1 MPAQTTEG
9 QLTKRPGLEVIW
21 RMLVVSSDL
30 RTLAIF
36 FVPVFGVQ
44 LVVWTNIR
52 FVRSHVRNWN
62 SHSTFLFVI
71 SLGQFRQKQR
81 EVWRCR
87 GDYDETEA
95 NIIIKYQFLC
105 LLEILL
111 GFITGILVGH
121 YFLHS

>member
-1 MPAQTTEG
+1 MPAQTMEG
-9 QLTKRPGLEVIW
+9 QLTKRPSLEVIR
-21 RMLVVSSDL
+21 RMLVMSTDL
-30 RTLAIF
+30 RTLAVF

-62 SHSTFLFVI
+62 SRSTFLFVI

>member
-1 MPAQTTEG
+1 MLAQTTEG
-9 QLTKRPGLEVIW
+9 QLTRRPSLEVMW

-30 RTLAIF
+30 RALVVF
-36 FVPVFGVQ
+36 FAPVLGVQ

-52 FVRSHVRNWN
+52 FMRSHVRNWN
-62 SHSTFLFVI
+62 SRSTFLFVI

-81 EVWRCR
+81 EVWMCR

-95 NIIIKYQFLC
+95 NIIIKYRFLC
-105 LLEILL
+105 FLEILL
-111 GFITGILVGH
+111 GFITGILVDH

>member
-9 QLTKRPGLEVIW
+9 QLTKRPSLEVIW

-30 RTLAIF
+30 RALVVF
-36 FVPVFGVQ
+36 FAPLLGVQ

-62 SHSTFLFVI
+62 SGSTFLFVI
-71 SLGQFRQKQR
+71 SLGQFRQKQK
-81 EVWRCR
+81 EVWRLR
-87 GDYDETEA
+87 AGYDETEA
-95 NIIIKYQFLC
+95 NIIIKYQILC

-111 GFITGILVGH
+111 GFILSILARH
-121 YFLHS
+121 HFLHP

>member
-1 MPAQTTEG
+1 MPAQTTER

-30 RTLAIF
+30 RSLAVF

-52 FVRSHVRNWN
+52 FVMSHVRNWN
-62 SHSTFLFVI
+62 SRSTFLFVI

-81 EVWRCR
+81 EVWRRR

-105 LLEILL
+105 LLEIFL

>member
-1 MPAQTTEG
+1 MPTQTTEG
-9 QLTKRPGLEVIW
+9 QLTKRPSLEVRW

-30 RTLAIF
+30 RALVVF
-36 FVPVFGVQ
+36 FVPVLGVQ

-52 FVRSHVRNWN
+52 FVRSHIRNWN

-81 EVWRCR
+81 ELWRCR

-111 GFITGILVGH
+111 GFIAGILVDH

>member
-9 QLTKRPGLEVIW
+9 QLTKRPSLEVIR
-21 RMLVVSSDL
+21 RMLVMSTDL
-30 RTLAIF
+30 RTLAVF

-62 SHSTFLFVI
+62 SRSTFLFVI

-105 LLEILL
+105 LLEIFL

>member
-1 MPAQTTEG
+1 MLAQTTEG
-9 QLTKRPGLEVIW
+9 QLTRRPSLEVMW

-30 RTLAIF
+30 RALVVF
-36 FVPVFGVQ
+36 FAPVLGVQ

-52 FVRSHVRNWN
+52 FMRSHVRNWN